1 MNHKPVRPYKSAIF
15 LLILLVLVISTAAAE
30 SGSLGGLTIGFS
42 QVGSESDWRIAFTE
56 NMLAESQERGIQL
69 LFSDAGNNQ
78 ENQFAAVR
86 SFIAQQVDAIII
98 APVIETGWDQVLK
111 EAQNAGI
118 PVVIIDRNVTADE
131 SLYLTRV
138 SSDFVHEG
146 RLAAAWL
153 AQATAG
159 KKCNI
164 VELEGTIGSSAAR
177 DRQIGFNDV
186 IGLFAD
192 LRIIVSQPGDFRRDN
207 GRKVMEGIPNSE
219 NPRDICAVWSHND
232 DMAIGAIEAIKE
244 AGLDPG
250 TDILIVSVD
259 AIPDIFLAMMNGDA
273 NATIELN
280 PNMGAAAFDA
290 LEAYFR
296 GETIPKWIPVTGGIF
311 LPDTAAE
318 EYARRRRDYSVTP
331 TPAHP

>member
-1 MNHKPVRPYKSAIF
+1 MSVAS
-15 LLILLVLVISTAAAE
+15 AE
-30 SGSLGGLTIGFS
+30 SGSLEGLTIGFS
-42 QVGSESDWRIAFTE
+42 QVGTESDWRTAFTE
-56 NMLAESQERGIQL
+56 NILEEAQERGINL
-69 LFSDAGNNQ
+69 LVSDAQNNQ
-78 ENQFAAVR
+78 QNQFVAVR
-86 SFIAQQVDAIII
+86 SFIEQQVDAIII
-98 APVIETGWDQVLK
+98 APVIETGWDPVLK
-111 EAQNAGI
+111 EAQTAGI

-146 RLAAAWL
+146 RLAAVWL

-159 KKCNI
+159 KCNI

-186 IGLFAD
+186 IALFPD
-192 LRIIVSQPGDFRRDN
+192 MHILVSQPGDFIREN
-207 GRKVMEGIPNSE
+207 GKKVMEGILNSE
-219 NPRDICAVWSHND
+219 NPKDICAVWSHND

-250 TDILIVSVD
+250 DDILIVSVD
-259 AIPDIFLAMMNGDA
+259 AIPDIFLAMMDGDA

-280 PNMGAAAFDA
+280 PNMGGPAFDA

-296 GETIPKWIPVTGGIF
+296 GEDIPKWIPVTGGLF
-311 LPDTAAE
+311 FPETAAE
-318 EYARRRRDYSVTP
+318 QYALRRPDYAATSVP
-331 TPAHP
+331 SSP

>member
-1 MNHKPVRPYKSAIF
+1 MNHHKFRFCVTLVF
-15 LLILLVLVISTAAAE
+15 FNILLTMLMSITSAQ
-30 SGSLGGLTIGFS
+30 SRGLEGRTIGFS
-42 QVGSESDWRIAFTE
+42 QVGTESDWRIAFS
-56 NMLAESQERGIQL
+56 NSMLAGAKARGIHL
-69 LFSDAGNNQ
+69 LFSDAENNQ
-78 ENQFAAVR
+78 QNQFAAIR
-86 SFIAQQVDAIII
+86 SFIAKRVDAIII
-98 APVIETGWDQVLK
+98 APVIETGWDRVLK
-111 EAQNAGI
+111 EAHDAGI

-153 AQATAG
+153 ASATAG
-159 KKCNI
+159 KCNI

-186 IGLFAD
+186 ISLFPD
-192 LRIIVSQPGDFRRDN
+192 MYIIVSQPGDFRRDN
-207 GRKVMEGIPNSE
+207 GKKVMEGILNSE
-219 NPRDICAVWSHND
+219 NPHDICAVWSHND

-250 TDILIVSVD
+250 KDILIVSVD

-280 PNMGAAAFDA
+280 PNMGGPAFDA
-290 LEAYFR
+290 LNAYFR
-296 GETIPKWIPVTGGIF
+296 GEKIPKWIPVTGGIYF
-311 LPDTAAE
+311 PGTAPE
-318 EYARRRRDYSVTP
+318 EYVRRRQEYSVTP
-331 TPAHP
+331 TPPGP